1 MKYEYDKA
9 KLVAY
14 GFKETDGLYTYQKD
28 ILDKTFRLV
37 FRFDEGL
44 KYQVFDLE
52 NEEEY
57 HNHLNELYQGP
68 FVNKLREMIVK
79 TIDDIRKNCA
89 TLYVFNSP
97 QVGRIEE
104 FIKDEW
110 GIRAEFL
117 WKDSNYAVFRNAKTL
132 KWFAIIMDID
142 ATKLGL
148 FKKDIDIINL
158 KLPPYQIDELLK
170 KPGFYRAY
178 HMNKKYW
185 ISLILDDTLS
195 DQKIM
200 DLVKMSYQLVD
211 R

>member
-9 KLVAY
+9 RLLNY
-14 GFKETDGLYTYQKD
+14 GFKEADGFHTYQKD

-37 FRFDEGL
+37 FRFDEDL

-57 HNHLNELYQGP
+57 LSHLNELYQGA
-68 FVNKLREMIVK
+68 FVNKLREEIAK
-79 TIDDIRKNCA
+79 ILDDIRKNCA
-89 TLYVFNSP
+89 TLYIFNSP
-97 QVGRIEE
+97 QANRIQELIKEE
-104 FIKDEW
+104 WD
-110 GIRAEFL
+110 IRAEFL
-117 WKDSNYAVFRNAKTL
+117 WKDSNYAVFRNVKTL

-148 FKKDIDIINL
+148 LKKDIDIINL
-158 KLPPYQIDELLK
+158 KLPPDMIEELLK
-170 KPGFYRAY
+170 KTGFYRAY

-195 DQKIM
+195 DQKIL
-200 DLVKMSYQLVD
+200 DLIKMSYQIVD
-211 R
+211 K